1 MVSAWWLLLAASA
14 GVGIGMV
21 LSAIL
26 TFVADGHTDLP
37 DKEQAAH
44 PMT

>member
-1 MVSAWWLLLAASA
+1 MVSAWWLLLAVSA

-21 LSAIL
+21 LSAVL
-26 TFVADGHTDLP
+26 TFVADRHADLP

-44 PMT
+44 RMT

>member
-1 MVSAWWLLLAASA
+1 MVSAWWLLLAVSA

-26 TFVADGHTDLP
+26 TFVADGNADLP
-37 DKEQAAH
+37 DKEEAAH
-44 PMT
+44 RMT

>member
-1 MVSAWWLLLAASA
+1 MVSAWWLLLAVSA

-26 TFVADGHTDLP
+26 TFVADGHAEIH
-37 DKEQAAH
+37 DKEHAAH
-44 PMT
+44 PTV

>member
-26 TFVADGHTDLP
+26 TFVAEGNADLP
-37 DKEQAAH
+37 DKERVAH
-44 PMT
+44 PTT